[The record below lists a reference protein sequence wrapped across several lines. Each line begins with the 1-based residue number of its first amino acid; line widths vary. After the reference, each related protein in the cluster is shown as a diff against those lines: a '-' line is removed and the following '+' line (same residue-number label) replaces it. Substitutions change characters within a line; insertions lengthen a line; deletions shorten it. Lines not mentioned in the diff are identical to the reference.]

1 MTLPR
6 PGGGAP
12 TPPKSPTPEGGTT
25 LWSPSHPGGWP
36 VTPSSHKDPLF
47 CRACAPAPERS
58 APQEPLQ
65 GPSAGALRAPGPR
78 ASTSGFV
85 RPATWGTW
93 GAEGRA
99 GRHGAPGEAARKGTP
114 SWSPS
119 LAGIEGSGLREE
131 TSPEP
136 RRGEL
141 KERRGG
147 GEHGGGKN
155 RSWSSGGAGAASC
168 GPRPPHLPHL
178 AHHPSSTP
186 PGGSLTPP
194 LSLAVSVSG
203 RGSALLSFPPS

>member
-1 MTLPR
+1 M
-6 PGGGAP
+6 A
-12 TPPKSPTPEGGTT
+12 TT
-25 LWSPSHPGGWP
+25 LWSPSHPGGWL

-47 CRACAPAPERS
+47 CDACAPAPERS
-58 APQEPLQ
+58 APLEPLQ
-65 GPSAGALRAPGPR
+65 GPSAGALCTPGPR
-78 ASTSGFV
+78 AAPRDLCAGL
-85 RPATWGTW
+85 RGGHGEQRA
-93 GAEGRA
+93 GR
-99 GRHGAPGEAARKGTP
+99 GRHGAPGKAAKKETP

-155 RSWSSGGAGAASC
+155 RSWSSVGAGVASR

-178 AHHPSSTP
+178 AHLPSATP
-186 PGGSLTPP
+186 PRCPARSLTPP

-203 RGSALLSFPPS
+203 